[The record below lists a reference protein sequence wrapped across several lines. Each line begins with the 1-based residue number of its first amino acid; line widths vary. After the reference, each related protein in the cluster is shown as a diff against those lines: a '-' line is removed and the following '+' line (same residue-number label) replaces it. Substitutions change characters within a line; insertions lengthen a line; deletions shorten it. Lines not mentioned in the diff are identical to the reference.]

1 MCGRVHMGY
10 RRRGVVSGE
19 DHPGRYFGMDVE
31 GMSARGRVMAGL
43 LVLVPVGLSGLV
55 LAFTPV
61 WWIFTTYFWVAFPAV
76 GLLVSGVAGM
86 SETREE
92 RFASPK
98 RAEMELLRA
107 LWERGELTAAGV
119 AAETSLGVAEA
130 EGMLRVLAEAG
141 HLEVRVRG
149 GGLFYALWEG
159 EEVRESP
166 VHKGLG
172 GV

>member
-1 MCGRVHMGY
+1 
-10 RRRGVVSGE
+10 
-19 DHPGRYFGMDVE
+19 
-31 GMSARGRVMAGL
+31 MSARGRVMAAL
-43 LVLVPVGLSGLV
+43 LVLVPVGLSGVV

-76 GLLVSGVAGM
+76 GLLASGVAGM
-86 SETREE
+86 SEAREE
-92 RFASPK
+92 RTSRVSPK
-98 RAEMELLRA
+98 GLETELLRA

-130 EGMLRVLAEAG
+130 EEMLRALAEAG

-159 EEVRESP
+159 EGAMELQGS
-166 VHKGLG
+166 G
-172 GV
+172 GSA